1 MDERMFIEGQRTMGR
16 VSAFKM
22 EECKCVPA
30 QIWSLLTADGSVP
43 PCVES

>member
-16 VSAFKM
+16 ARAFKT
-22 EECKCVPA
+22 EECKCVR
-30 QIWSLLTADGSVP
+30 SLLLADGSVP